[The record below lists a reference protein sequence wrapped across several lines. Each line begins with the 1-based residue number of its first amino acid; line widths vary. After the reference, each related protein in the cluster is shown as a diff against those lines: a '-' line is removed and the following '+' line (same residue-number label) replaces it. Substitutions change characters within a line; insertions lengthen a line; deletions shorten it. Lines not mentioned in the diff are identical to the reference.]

1 MNILKT
7 HTIMKTNNIFS
18 RLSLL
23 LTGIVIIAFV
33 NVQTIKADAFT
44 WDLNWAK
51 QEDPGT
57 STTGTDKAVNF
68 STAKNS
74 SGSAPAVI
82 DVSGGAGTS
91 HELRLYYNNSG
102 NGGSITLTPTSGWK
116 ITQVVI
122 NTSTNP
128 TTKYKIGTG
137 ALTNVSLSGSSGS
150 YSGTI
155 SSLDVTSS
163 LTIQNCNT
171 SNTALAIK
179 SIVITYKVNTSGN
192 CDYKIYNGSSY
203 VTWKTQPKEDLIP
216 TNMPSPDGYTFY
228 CWSEEAYTS
237 CSYPSTLNNAHKLHF
252 DPSNHTSPSQLT
264 ATANQSSILYALYI
278 YNGCYTTAA
287 AVPNCTPLETP
298 TDLESSVSGTTVT
311 LSWAAVTG
319 AGSYELVIWDN
330 EANEYK
336 DEIVY
341 TNSKT
346 YSSVPTDEYTWWVL
360 AKSSVDDA
368 CDSDWSEYAVFS
380 IVGCVDLSTMTAP
393 SITLS
398 SQTCSSATVNW
409 TGVNNATYY
418 KIQVGDRTNS
428 SVFLDATTVTGGAS
442 ARSYNLSGLTTG
454 HEYRIIIAARQD
466 CNSTQKSNYIDWTP
480 TSDVST
486 PTISESHL
494 THTANVNWS
503 ATGAVN
509 YTVSIT
515 KHSNGASVYSQTT
528 NTATSVALGS
538 PSPLESNTR
547 YDISVT
553 AFDACGNNTNATS
566 NFTTAK
572 ELVDYRYMCVDL
584 DLVHTDAATDN
595 SELKITS
602 AAGQSVK
609 ALRTLTLTID
619 GASANAVV
627 TLSGTDLEF
636 YKSDGTLINA
646 SNLTCD
652 VNGDMNE
659 VITVAYHP
667 TAYVSEV
674 LSTPAISVNC
684 DGNNL
689 TFNGLVIARCLPAKF
704 VIAARVGDVWMALPA
719 GYSTDKNS
727 TALTTDKHDAVPI
740 KVNNVEN
747 PTQATITMNTTGY
760 GLQQLPTNLP
770 NIGSNR
776 WSANGQAVYFVSS
789 VNSKCLYAGT
799 STNKGD
805 IGDYATPANAPT
817 TNPEHYEWVLQTT
830 DLVTYQLLNS
840 RIGGSYT
847 DNILGYS
854 QYYAKWGMY
863 STATSNRTIQDVR
876 LLPITTEL
884 TELNIEVME
893 WSASALALRIP
904 SMTNITGKQLNISF
918 GDKQKNSVTLTNIND
933 GNGTESDLY
942 KVVGLTVE
950 SSTLADY
957 PCQLLTL
964 QNTAGTHGTMMRLPV
979 MISTDKTTSTLR
991 TNLGGDADNCDVC
1004 PTCDVV
1010 ILNGGKLTS
1019 NDAKSSIKTYVSNLY
1034 VYPGGRLNVDGMSM
1048 GVIKQ
1053 FYLRG
1058 GYSWLNTTTFAFPYA
1073 YINYSNFIGSGRALY
1088 DYYIDNKRYYKIS
1101 LPYGVKLDDISDEVG
1116 YKNFSFWLQYYDG
1129 AKRASGSQVSGWVDY
1144 TGSDTNND
1152 KTYLPG
1158 DSLKAGWGYLVTAKP
1173 RKKFNSVAT
1182 NARNRPFAI
1191 VRFPLNNKAFNSTNG
1206 GEENAKVKYFNIPV
1220 AAHGLAE
1227 YNGGTQTANNVGW
1240 NFVGNPYMA
1249 TYKSSGDAD
1258 RMQVGQLVENKPD
1271 GVHWDGSYVWDGT
1284 NVRYVTVV
1292 EPTSTDYH
1300 QYLASTTELRPFY
1313 PFFIQAKSSGS
1324 LSFSAA
1330 SRVAKMPS
1338 HLLAKAAAD
1347 KEVTILLDMSGNGGQ
1362 DDCTGL
1368 ILSDEFSPQVDLD
1381 DLVKLFG
1388 DVTTTLKIY
1397 SLNGDTRLAYNAMP
1411 KADAAEAIPLGVRI
1425 PANGTYTIRLSDK
1438 FDLSAVESV
1447 ILTDYEEAGMEVD
1460 LMTSDYTFDAVA
1472 ELHNDTRF
1480 ALSVK
1485 IKQGTDISTELIN
1498 NGIDG
1503 LDKISLITSGNGIT
1517 LHGVPQDAVVFL
1529 FDMTGKL
1536 ISRSTGS
1543 GERVQLNATTGVY
1556 NLRIVSGTEARTIR
1570 AIVK

>member
-1 MNILKT
+1 MNTNILKSN
-7 HTIMKTNNIFS
+7 TIMKT
-18 RLSLL
+18 
-23 LTGIVIIAFV
+23 
-33 NVQTIKADAFT
+33 K
-44 WDLNWAK
+44 
-51 QEDPGT
+51 
-57 STTGTDKAVNF
+57 
-68 STAKNS
+68 
-74 SGSAPAVI
+74 
-82 DVSGGAGTS
+82 
-91 HELRLYYNNSG
+91 
-102 NGGSITLTPTSGWK
+102 SI
-116 ITQVVI
+116 
-122 NTSTNP
+122 
-128 TTKYKIGTG
+128 
-137 ALTNVSLSGSSGS
+137 
-150 YSGTI
+150 I
-155 SSLDVTSS
+155 SSLGIVLCGLLILMVTPLQLSAQAPS
-163 LTIQNCNT
+163 L
-171 SNTALAIK
+171 
-179 SIVITYKVNTSGN
+179 
-192 CDYKIYNGSSY
+192 
-203 VTWKTQPKEDLIP
+203 
-216 TNMPSPDGYTFY
+216 
-228 CWSEEAYTS
+228 
-237 CSYPSTLNNAHKLHF
+237 
-252 DPSNHTSPSQLT
+252 
-264 ATANQSSILYALYI
+264 SILERVNIDAT
-278 YNGCYTTAA
+278 NFTSYTPRTAS
-287 AVPNCTPLETP
+287 VGVM
-298 TDLESSVSGTTVT
+298 SVSVSGTSYKNLCNSSDTYIRLASSATMTLTAESGVITQVHFSPMTTAACSGNGMDGKFSANSGTVSGTTWSHATGVSSVVFTATSTADFRNFTVT
-311 LSWAAVTG
+311 LKHSSSTCPFSFPTSIAMSVAVGDIEEEQVNITG
-319 AGSYELVIWDN
+319 TTG
-330 EANEYK
+330 
-336 DEIVY
+336 
-341 TNSKT
+341 
-346 YSSVPTDEYTWWVL
+346 YSVQSV
-360 AKSSVDDA
+360 S
-368 CDSDWSEYAVFS
+368 
-380 IVGCVDLSTMTAP
+380 
-393 SITLS
+393 LS
-398 SQTCSSATVNW
+398 SFDLGGDTNDSELSSYTSIPSTITVL
-409 TGVNNATYY
+409 GEVAGTYY
-418 KIQVGDRTNS
+418 GTFDVEYNRYSPYSYYDISIPITV
-428 SVFLDATTVTGGAS
+428 TVTGCADISSKTVTVNTVPAPTYNCSTGKWETTVSWEAVSGAS
-442 ARSYNLSGLTTG
+442 RYGLQLQQYNSGWSNSGSAVYVSAPTTSYTYTNLTTG
-454 HEYRIIIAARQD
+454 GRYRVGVAAQNQS
-466 CNSTQKSNYIDWTP
+466 CVPNTNTVATASNEFNTTCPAITDLSATL
-480 TSDVST
+480 TGVLAHSAN
-486 PTISESHL
+486 IS
-494 THTANVNWS
+494 WS
-503 ATGAVN
+503 ATPGVCTTT
-509 YTVSIT
+509 YSVWVSKNSDFSSPVWT
-515 KHSNGASVYSQTT
+515 QTNNA
-528 NTATSVALGS
+528 NTSHALTG
-538 PSPLESNTR
+538 LDSNTK
-547 YDISVT
+547 YYVKVT
-553 AFDACGNNTNATS
+553 AFNSCGESQTRTG

-636 YKSDGTLINA
+636 FKSDGTLINA

-652 VNGDMNE
+652 ANGDMNE

-704 VIAARVGDVWMALPA
+704 VIAARVGDVWLALPA
-719 GYSTDKNS
+719 DIATDV
-727 TALTTDKHDAVPI
+727 HDGQPVMVDDIA
-740 KVNNVEN
+740 N
-747 PTQATITMNTTGY
+747 PTQAVITMNTTGY
-760 GLQQLPTNLP
+760 SLEQMPADQP
-770 NIGSNR
+770 NIANARFKKAGNR
-776 WSANGQAVYFVSS
+776 IYFKST
-789 VNSKCLYAGT
+789 VNSKYLRSSDAAT
-799 STNKGD
+799 SSTNALNLGTRASSYPYQQD
-805 IGDYATPANAPT
+805 SLF
-817 TNPEHYEWVLQTT
+817 YEWQLQSN
-830 DLVTYQLLNS
+830 DLVTYQIVNS
-840 RIGGSYT
+840 RSSSYITGSRS
-847 DNILGYS
+847 NNLGYNTAA
-854 QYYAKWGMY
+854 AKWGMY
-863 STATSNRTIQDVR
+863 SATGAIQELR
-876 LLPITTEL
+876 LLPIVTEL
-884 TELNIEVME
+884 TELGAEVME
-893 WSASALALRIP
+893 WSASAIALRLPDVSQI
-904 SMTNITGKQLNISF
+904 SSNQVNIRFGSKEKNDITMTNINT
-918 GDKQKNSVTLTNIND
+918 
-933 GNGTESDLY
+933 GTESDLY
-942 KVVGLTVE
+942 KVEGLTVDAK
-950 SSTLADY
+950 TLADNA
-957 PCQLLTL
+957 CQLMIIS
-964 QNTAGTHGTMMRLPV
+964 NTAGTYGTMLRIPV
-979 MISTDKTTSTLR
+979 LVSTETTTSALR
-991 TNLGGDADNCDVC
+991 TAIGATAC

-1010 ILNGGKLTS
+1010 ILNGGKLTA
-1019 NDAKSSIKTYVSNLY
+1019 DGTKSWPAANTYMFSNLY
-1034 VYPGGRLNVDGMSM
+1034 VYPGGRLNVDGKSM
-1048 GVIKQ
+1048 GLNKQ
-1053 FYLRG
+1053 LYLRG
-1058 GYSWLNTTTFAFPYA
+1058 GYSWLNPTTFAFPDA
-1073 YINYSNFIGSGRALY
+1073 YINNSNFIGSGSALY

-1129 AKRASGSQVSGWVDY
+1129 ALRASGSQVSGWVDY
-1144 TGSDTNND
+1144 TGSGTND
-1152 KTYLPG
+1152 ATYLPG

-1191 VRFPLNNKAFNSTNG
+1191 VRFPLNNKAFNTTNG

-1220 AAHGLAE
+1220 AAHGIAE

-1313 PFFIQAKSSGS
+1313 PFFIQAKSNGS

-1381 DLVKLFG
+1381 DLVKIFG

-1425 PANGTYTIRLSDK
+1425 PVNGTYTIRLSDK

-1503 LDKISLITSGNGIT
+1503 LDKISLITSENGIT